1 MVGVKG
7 QQKKGFES
15 EKTYQKKKKE
25 PRKNVTNYKDKG
37 KGIDNSR
44 AIDLENKA
52 ESV

>member
-7 QQKKGFES
+7 QQKKRFRIRENLPN
-15 EKTYQKKKKE
+15 EKKE